1 MASLLEQQWQIL
13 RYVRRSGPSVRA
25 EISENLGF
33 NASVTSALVRQ
44 LLDTKALIPRG
55 TQPSGG
61 GRPRECVG
69 INPETAV
76 AIGVHV
82 AMRRIRCALV
92 NAGGEVI
99 TERSPEGFAAEMS
112 VADAL
117 DAVAEA
123 VNALKENAAGMRLA
137 GVGVAVSGVIRESGR
152 LTREFPGGAHWSEVA
167 LTDVIAERCGVGA
180 SVVND
185 VHACALAEHRFGDWG
200 DIRSLILLHLGD
212 GIAAGFVL
220 NGELYRGFTGNAGQI
235 GHNGVTEDGSLC
247 YCGNRGCLE
256 SVASPRAMV
265 AACRD
270 AAERGVQTR
279 IIAEAGGIE
288 NIAFPHIASA
298 ASLGDPF
305 AGNLLDRAGQYI
317 GRAAAGL
324 INTFEPQLLLLS
336 GPMTVQSADFVQTI
350 RAWAKRRSLPALN
363 LTSAVECAR
372 LKQSAAALGAA
383 ELALD
388 GFFMDRARVTE
399 DLLTPS
405 ERS

>member
-1 MASLLEQQWQIL
+1 
-13 RYVRRSGPSVRA
+13 
-25 EISENLGF
+25 
-33 NASVTSALVRQ
+33 
-44 LLDTKALIPRG
+44 
-55 TQPSGG
+55 
-61 GRPRECVG
+61 
-69 INPETAV
+69 
-76 AIGVHV
+76 
-82 AMRRIRCALV
+82 
-92 NAGGEVI
+92 
-99 TERSPEGFAAEMS
+99 
-112 VADAL
+112 
-117 DAVAEA
+117 
-123 VNALKENAAGMRLA
+123 MRLA